1 MVAMVRAAREKGKGR
16 SRMTAVHDAHDR
28 ITSVRP

>member
-16 SRMTAVHDAHDR
+16 SRMTVVRGAHHR
-28 ITSVRP
+28 IAAGRP